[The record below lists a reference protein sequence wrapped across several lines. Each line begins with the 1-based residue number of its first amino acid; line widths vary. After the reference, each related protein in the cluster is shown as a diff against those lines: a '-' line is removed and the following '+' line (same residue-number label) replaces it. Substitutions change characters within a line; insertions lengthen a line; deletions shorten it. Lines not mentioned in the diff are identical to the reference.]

1 MIIYTVKSGD
11 NVYRIARRFGTTSQ
25 RIIADNDL
33 QNPSELAV
41 GQKIVILQPRTV
53 YTVKEG
59 DTLYSVAQMFS
70 VPVNQ
75 LLRNNPSLEGSETL
89 RTGQELIISLPEPT
103 YGNIDVNA
111 YAYTGIDPTTLQ
123 RTLPYLTYLTIF
135 SYGINENGELIDID
149 DEEIIETARRSGVAP
164 IMLLSTLTEDGT
176 FSSERATMVLSSED
190 IQNNL
195 IAEILQTVEEKRY
208 EGVDVDFEYVE
219 GEYAQAYAD
228 FLERL
233 RQALSEQGRKLF
245 VALAPKTSADMPG
258 LLYEGHDYAALGDAA
273 DKALLM
279 TYEWGYTYGEPQAV
293 SPINKVRE
301 VVEYGVSEIPR
312 EKILLGV
319 PNYGYDWPLPYVQGE
334 TKAQSLSNNEAVE
347 RAKENNAEIQYDQTA
362 QAPFYTYY
370 VRENGTPIQ
379 HIVWFEDASSV
390 DAMLKLINEYGLSG
404 MSVWNIMRY
413 FPSLWT
419 VLNSLYRINKVLN

>member
-1 MIIYTVKSGD
+1 MIIYTVKNGD

-33 QNPSELAV
+33 QDPSELAV
-41 GQKIVILQPRTV
+41 GQKLVILQPRTV

-75 LLRNNPSLEGSETL
+75 ILRNNPSLEGSDTL
-89 RTGQELIISLPEPT
+89 RTGQELIISLPEQT

-135 SYGINENGELIDID
+135 SYGIGENGQLIDID
-149 DEEIIETARRSGVAP
+149 DEDIIETARRSGVAP
-164 IMLLSTLTEDGT
+164 IMMLSTLTEDGT
-176 FSSERATMVLSSED
+176 FSSERAAMVLSSEE

-195 IAEILQTVEEKRY
+195 ISEILQTIETKRY

-233 RQALSEQGRKLF
+233 RQALSGQGHKLF
-245 VALAPKTSADMPG
+245 VALAPKTSSDMPG
-258 LLYEGHDYAALGDAA
+258 LLYEGHDYAALGNAA

-301 VVEYGVSEIPR
+301 VIEYGVSEIPR
-312 EKILLGV
+312 GKILLGV

-334 TKAQSLSNNEAVE
+334 TMAESLSNNEAVE
-347 RAKENNAEIQYDQTA
+347 RAKENKAEIQYDQAA

-370 VRENGTPIQ
+370 VRENGAPIQ